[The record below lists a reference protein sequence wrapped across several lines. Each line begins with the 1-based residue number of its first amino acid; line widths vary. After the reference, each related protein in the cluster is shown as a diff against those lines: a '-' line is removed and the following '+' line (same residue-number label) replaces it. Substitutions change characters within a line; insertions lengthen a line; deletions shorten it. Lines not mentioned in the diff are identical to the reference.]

1 MELLK
6 NCLTTTEF
14 SGIFEN
20 LLDDNGRKRKTS
32 KSGLTITDGNG
43 DLHIW
48 FFRHGRKRRFADF
61 A

>member
-1 MELLK
+1 MI
-6 NCLTTTEF
+6 TEF
-14 SGIFEN
+14 TGTFEN
-20 LLDDNGRKRKTS
+20 LLDDNGWKQKTL

-48 FFRHGRKRRFADF
+48 LFLHGKKRRFADF